1 MKKVVITDHGFP
13 SIDLQRNVLK
23 PAGFILEEMQ
33 PICRTEDEV
42 IERCG
47 DADALLV
54 QWAPITR
61 RVMQALPRARCMV
74 RYGVGVNNI
83 DLDAAADLGV
93 TVVNVPDY
101 CLEEVSN
108 HAVTMMMALAKR
120 ISHDHHRIAHGEW
133 GVGPLLPVP
142 AIIDLTLG
150 LIGFGAIAR
159 RVARKA
165 SVFGFRRIIAADP
178 FVREDVFQ
186 EHAVES
192 VSQSALIEQADV
204 ISLHCPLLPSTT
216 HLINRDSIARM
227 RPGLIIVNTSR
238 GPVILESDLIDALKS
253 GRIAGAGLDVFEQE
267 PLPADSPLR
276 SLPNVLLTSHAA
288 SVSERA
294 VDMLQVKAAESA
306 RDFLLGKR
314 PAATLVPAAAR

>member
-1 MKKVVITDHGFP
+1 MKKAVITDHGFP
-13 SIDLQRNVLK
+13 SIELQRNVLK
-23 PAGFILEEMQ
+23 PAGFDLEEIQ

-42 IERCG
+42 IARCG

-93 TVVNVPDY
+93 MVVNVPDY

-108 HAVTMMMALAKR
+108 HAVTMMMSLAKR
-120 ISHDHHRIAHGEW
+120 ISHDHHRITHGEW

-150 LIGFGAIAR
+150 LVGFGAIAR

-165 SVFGFRRIIAADP
+165 AVFGFRRIIAADP
-178 FVREDVFQ
+178 FVRAEVFQ

-192 VSQSALIEQADV
+192 VSQTALIEQADV
-204 ISLHCPLLPSTT
+204 ISLHCPLVPSTT

-227 RPGLIIVNTSR
+227 RPGVIVVNTSR
-238 GPVILESDLIDALKS
+238 GPVILEADLIDALKS
-253 GRIAGAGLDVFEQE
+253 GRIAGAGLDVFETE